1 MEKFNTYGQFC
12 NGPSASTS
20 HWGME
25 IECLA
30 KLGKLKIGE
39 VCYGPTVHLYF
50 FWQTFQIPQLG
61 DIPRWRCPIEE
72 AGNGRCVA
80 Q

>member
-1 MEKFNTYGQFC
+1 MNPYG
-12 NGPSASTS
+12 NGPTASPS
-20 HWGME
+20 RREME

-30 KLGKLKIGE
+30 KLGKFKICE
-39 VCYGPTVHLYF
+39 VCNGPTVHLYF

-61 DIPRWRCPIEE
+61 GIPRWRRPIEE